1 MRCGEEVGRFRSVE
15 ASFCFLSLSSPLLFH
30 IALPLSKLSPPFLF
44 FFFPLYQSPWA
55 RRARERVPSVSNDQ
69 LLSASERARGGGGGA
84 GGACCSHLVLLRR
97 RRRRR
102 RSSLSLDGPP
112 TTSKRLPSPPRLS
125 LFLALARSFE
135 RVLRDLSTS
144 SMSSAR
150 RGGFLFPRRR
160 EAGGPMGLEQP
171 PLLLSCLL
179 DLELGESRRSVQ
191 AASLLAV
198 PPVLT
203 GAVGFTRGS
212 RAKEKSR
219 KLHRAGRIRPRKN
232 GESRSMDEEPPPLP
246 PSLIASKSPCS
257 SLSRSSSRSRRH
269 QFPPSQYHAPK
280 NTKQLNLKSI
290 QVSATTRRTPCAGA
304 AAGPPSTSR
313 SRRARRAA
321 TRPRASASVSLY
333 YLIARGRRWCQRAQ
347 GAEVEKEGQRREREK
362 GEHTKFSSGA
372 IGVAKLFSS
381 YSSTPTPP
389 PSTLQKKKQTT
400 GPTRPSAA
408 RPRARAACA
417 TSRTS
422 RAAPRTAS
430 ARAPRPRRRRH
441 EKRERESERMK

>member
-1 MRCGEEVGRFRSVE
+1 
-15 ASFCFLSLSSPLLFH
+15 
-30 IALPLSKLSPPFLF
+30 
-44 FFFPLYQSPWA
+44 
-55 RRARERVPSVSNDQ
+55 
-69 LLSASERARGGGGGA
+69 
-84 GGACCSHLVLLRR
+84 
-97 RRRRR
+97 
-102 RSSLSLDGPP
+102 
-112 TTSKRLPSPPRLS
+112 
-125 LFLALARSFE
+125 
-135 RVLRDLSTS
+135 
-144 SMSSAR
+144 MSSAR

-372 IGVAKLFSS
+372 IGVAHLFSS
-381 YSSTPTPP
+381 SSSSPGGEEREGADGGTTF
-389 PSTLQKKKQTT
+389 SSARSAALTSLFLQPRPLPKQKHKHKKKQTT